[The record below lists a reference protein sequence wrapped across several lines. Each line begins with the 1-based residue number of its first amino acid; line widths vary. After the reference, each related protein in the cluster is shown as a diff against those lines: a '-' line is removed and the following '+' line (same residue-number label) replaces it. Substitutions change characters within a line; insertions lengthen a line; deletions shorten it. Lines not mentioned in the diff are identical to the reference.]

1 MFLALRFSLIDL
13 LHDRNRTLLSLLGL
27 AVVVFSFIIL
37 AALAET
43 LSSYLKINTLSQ
55 NLVVVRANI
64 FDPAEDTLDPQVIEA
79 AQALGETQISRIA
92 PVVFRHT
99 RLNDQ
104 VVQLRSTDIQHWQ
117 PVFGLQLIKG
127 NWPAAPDEVIL
138 GEGLAQINQLE
149 IGSTVEVFGREFIL
163 SGIFRAP
170 GSNFASVWMPIEAAW
185 DLFGT
190 ERGYQALIL
199 QVTAGAD
206 LTTVK
211 ERLQNDPRLA
221 DKYTVYL
228 EDNYTRQNFDR
239 MEYFGDIMEIASL
252 LALLGIVFGVSNLVN
267 LSIVERN
274 RDLGILRG
282 MGFSTRT
289 LTSIISARFLIL
301 SLVAYA
307 FGAGSAIIY
316 TLGQQ
321 TFAPFYV
328 LELPLVWKITPR
340 ILLTGLIWVLV
351 LTLLGTWLSTRN
363 ISRQRVAELIQ
374 IK

>member
-1 MFLALRFSLIDL
+1 MLALRFSLIDL

-27 AVVVFSFIIL
+27 AVVVFSFVIL

-43 LSSYLKINTLSQ
+43 FSSYLKINTLSQ

-79 AQALGETQISRIA
+79 AQALGETQISRIV

-99 RLNDQ
+99 SLNDQ
-104 VVQLRSTDIQHWQ
+104 VVQLRSADIQHWQ
-117 PVFGLQLIKG
+117 PVFHLQLIEG

-138 GEGLAQINQLE
+138 GEGLVQINHLE
-149 IGSTVEVFGREFIL
+149 IGSTVEVFGREFVL

-190 ERGYQALIL
+190 ERGYQVLVL
-199 QVTAGAD
+199 QVAAGAD
-206 LTTVK
+206 LVTVK
-211 ERLQNDPRLA
+211 ERLQNDPRLIGNYA
-221 DKYTVYL
+221 VYL

-239 MEYFGDIMEIASL
+239 MKDFSDMMEIASF

-267 LSIVERN
+267 LSTVERSH
-274 RDLGILRG
+274 DLGILRG
-282 MGFSTRT
+282 MGFSTRA
-289 LTSIISARFLIL
+289 LSNIVSVRFLIL

-321 TFAPFYV
+321 AFSPFYI
-328 LELPLVWKITPR
+328 LELPLVWKITPGV
-340 ILLTGLIWVLV
+340 LLKGLIWVLV
-351 LTLLGTWLSTRN
+351 LTLLGTWLSNRN
-363 ISRQRVAELIQ
+363 ISRQRVAEIIQ